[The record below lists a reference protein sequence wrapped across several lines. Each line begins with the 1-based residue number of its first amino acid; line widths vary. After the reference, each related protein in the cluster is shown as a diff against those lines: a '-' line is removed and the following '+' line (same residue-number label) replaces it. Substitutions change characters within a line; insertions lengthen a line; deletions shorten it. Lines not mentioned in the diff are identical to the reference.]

1 MEKHSKT
8 SGHPEDAI
16 AMLHADHQKVQGLF
30 RHYETT
36 PDPDTRRQIA
46 QHVCTALARHAQ
58 LEETLFYPAFHAVTD
73 DEGKLLVAEAVAAHQ
88 AIQELME
95 DLRDPD
101 LAVEVFD
108 ARFLGL
114 KDTVE
119 AHLAAEENALFPF
132 AAEDLADNIAPLLG
146 EMQALHQRLTASY
159 FAGAAHGDC
168 TP

>member
-1 MEKHSKT
+1 MEKPSKT
-8 SGHPEDAI
+8 PGQPEDAI
-16 AMLHADHQKVQGLF
+16 AMLHAEHQKVRDLF

-36 PDPDTRRQIA
+36 TDPATQRQIV

-88 AIQELME
+88 AIQELLE

-101 LAVEVFD
+101 LEVEVFE
-108 ARFLGL
+108 ARVRGL
-114 KDTVE
+114 KATVE

-132 AAEDLADNIAPLLG
+132 AAEDLAANMAPLLD
-146 EMQALHQRLTASY
+146 EMQALHQRLTAS
-159 FAGAAHGDC
+159 
-168 TP
+168 

>member
-1 MEKHSKT
+1 MEQHSPT
-8 SGHPEDAI
+8 PGPPADAI
-16 AMLHADHQKVQGLF
+16 AMLQAEHQQVRDLF

-36 PDPDTRRQIA
+36 PEPDTRRQIA
-46 QHVCTALARHAQ
+46 HHVCTALARHAQ

-101 LAVEVFD
+101 LEEEVFA

-114 KDTVE
+114 KATVE
-119 AHLAAEENALFPF
+119 AHLAAEEHALFPF
-132 AAEDLADNIAPLLG
+132 AAEDLADNMAPLLG
-146 EMQALHQRLTASY
+146 EMQALHQRLTAS
-159 FAGAAHGDC
+159 
-168 TP
+168 

>member
-1 MEKHSKT
+1 MEKHST
-8 SGHPEDAI
+8 TPGQPADAI
-16 AMLHADHQKVQGLF
+16 AMLQADHQKVRDLF

-36 PDPDTRRQIA
+36 TDPETQRQIA

-101 LAVEVFD
+101 LEMAVFD

-132 AAEDLADNIAPLLG
+132 AAEDLAEHMAHLLV
-146 EMQALHQRLTASY
+146 EMQALHQRLTTS
-159 FAGAAHGDC
+159 
-168 TP
+168 

>member
-1 MEKHSKT
+1 MEKPSKT
-8 SGHPEDAI
+8 PGQPADAI
-16 AMLHADHQKVQGLF
+16 AMLQAEHQKVRDLF
-30 RHYETT
+30 RRYETT
-36 PDPDTRRQIA
+36 TDLDTQRQIA

-101 LAVEVFD
+101 LAAEVFD
-108 ARFLGL
+108 ARVLGL

-119 AHLAAEENALFPF
+119 AHIATEENALFPF
-132 AAEDLADNIAPLLG
+132 AAEDLADTMAPLLG
-146 EMQALHQRLTASY
+146 EMQALHQRLTTS
-159 FAGAAHGDC
+159 
-168 TP
+168 

>member
-8 SGHPEDAI
+8 PGQPADAI
-16 AMLHADHQKVQGLF
+16 AMLQADHQKVLDLF

-36 PDPDTRRQIA
+36 TEPETQRQIV
-46 QHVCTALARHAQ
+46 QHVCTALGRHAQ

-101 LAVEVFD
+101 LAGEVFD
-108 ARFLGL
+108 ARVLVL
-114 KDTVE
+114 KATVE
-119 AHLAAEENALFPF
+119 AHIAAEENALFPF
-132 AAEDLADNIAPLLG
+132 AAEDLADNMGPLWVA
-146 EMQALHQRLTASY
+146 MQALHQRLITS
-159 FAGAAHGDC
+159 
-168 TP
+168 

>member
-1 MEKHSKT
+1 MEKHST
-8 SGHPEDAI
+8 TPGQPEDAI
-16 AMLHADHQKVQGLF
+16 AMLQADHQKVRDLF

-36 PDPDTRRQIA
+36 TDPETQRQIA

-88 AIQELME
+88 AIEELME

-101 LAVEVFD
+101 LEVEVFD

-119 AHLAAEENALFPF
+119 AHMAAEENALFPF
-132 AAEDLADNIAPLLG
+132 AAEDLAEHLAHLLV
-146 EMQALHQRLTASY
+146 EMQALHQRLTTS
-159 FAGAAHGDC
+159 
-168 TP
+168 